1 MYIMDAKDIVAPVY
15 SQIALDIALRIT
27 RGEIKENTKL
37 YGRSVLASQYGVSP
51 ETIRRAMKLLE
62 DMEVVEI
69 REGRGS
75 LVISRAKAQEYVD
88 KFSEYNDIRAKQQ
101 RLKELLQEQEKLCR
115 KISDAA
121 DSIVRI
127 NEHFNITL
135 PFTIYEVTIPDTSP
149 LVDRTLEGTRFWQKT
164 RATIIAI
171 RREDQIILSPGP
183 YAVLLAG
190 DIVMYI
196 GDTKSVE
203 AVISFINNG

>member
-1 MYIMDAKDIVAPVY
+1 MNSKDAVAPIY
-15 SQIALDIALRIT
+15 SQIALDIALRIS
-27 RGEIKENTKL
+27 RGEIKEKTKL

-51 ETIRRAMKLLE
+51 ETIRRAMRLLE
-62 DMEVVEI
+62 DMEVVETH
-69 REGRGS
+69 ESRGS
-75 LVISRAKAQEYVD
+75 VVISKAKAQEYVD

-101 RLKELLQEQEKLCR
+101 RLKELMKEQEKLCR
-115 KISDAA
+115 KIIEAA

-135 PFTIYEVTIPDTSP
+135 PFPIYEVTIPDTSP
-149 LVDRTLEGTRFWQKT
+149 LVDKTLEEIRFWQKT

-171 RREDQIILSPGP
+171 RRGDQIILSPGP

-196 GDTKSVE
+196 GDTRSVE

>member
-1 MYIMDAKDIVAPVY
+1 MDAKDIVAPVY

-75 LVISRAKAQEYVD
+75 LVISKAKAKEYVD

-101 RLKELLQEQEKLCR
+101 RLKELMKEQEKLCR
-115 KISDAA
+115 KIIEAA

-135 PFTIYEVTIPDTSP
+135 PFPIYEVTIPDTSP
-149 LVDRTLEGTRFWQKT
+149 LVDKTLEEIRFWQKT

-171 RREDQIILSPGP
+171 RRGDQIILSPGP

-196 GDTKSVE
+196 GDTRSVE

>member
-1 MYIMDAKDIVAPVY
+1 VDAKGTVAPVY

-27 RGEIKENTKL
+27 RGEIKENTRL

-51 ETIRRAMKLLE
+51 ETIRRAMRLLE
-62 DMEVVEI
+62 DMEVVET

-75 LVISRAKAQEYVD
+75 LVISKVKAQEYVD

-127 NEHFNITL
+127 NEHFTITL
-135 PFTIYEVTIPDTSP
+135 PFTIYEETIPDTSP
-149 LVDRTLEGTRFWQKT
+149 LIDKTLEETHFWQKT

-171 RREDQIILSPGP
+171 RRGDQIILSPGP
-183 YAVLLAG
+183 YAVMLAG